1 MEGGNHMLLE
11 AKNIFASFKKENQTS
26 FFGKERQEV
35 VKDVSISL
43 KKGECLGIIGES
55 GSGKSTFGKT
65 LIGLLTPDKGD
76 VTVNGISLYGKS
88 SRDEK
93 RKVKQAVSVVFQ
105 DYTSSANPRF
115 RIKDIIGESL
125 RVIEKRENIKIDKKK
140 RTEELLELVGLNKN
154 FIDRYPHELSGG
166 QLQRVC
172 IARAVA
178 TNPEIILLDEAIS
191 SLDASTQTQVMDL
204 LKNLQKEFGFSY
216 IFITHDL
223 PSVTYMCDRV
233 IFFYDGKIVEQVDDI
248 YMLSEV
254 KSSYAA
260 KLLHSILEI
269 DIQNE
274 EQRSYAK
281 QQSYS

>member
-11 AKNIFASFKKENQTS
+11 AKNIFVSFKKENQTS

-154 FIDRYPHELSGG
+154 FIDRYPHELSGC

>member
-11 AKNIFASFKKENQTS
+11 AKNIFVSFKKENQTS

-223 PSVTYMCDRV
+223 QSVTYMCDRV

>member
-11 AKNIFASFKKENQTS
+11 AKNIFVSFKKENQTS

-76 VTVNGISLYGKS
+76 VTVNRISLYGKS

>member
-1 MEGGNHMLLE
+1 MLLE
-11 AKNIFASFKKENQTS
+11 AKNIFVSFKKENQTS

-76 VTVNGISLYGKS
+76 VTVNRISLYGKS

>member
-1 MEGGNHMLLE
+1 MEGGKHMLLE
-11 AKNIFASFKKENQTS
+11 AKNIFVSFKKENQTS

>member
-11 AKNIFASFKKENQTS
+11 AKNIFVSFKKENQTS

-166 QLQRVC
+166 QLQRIC